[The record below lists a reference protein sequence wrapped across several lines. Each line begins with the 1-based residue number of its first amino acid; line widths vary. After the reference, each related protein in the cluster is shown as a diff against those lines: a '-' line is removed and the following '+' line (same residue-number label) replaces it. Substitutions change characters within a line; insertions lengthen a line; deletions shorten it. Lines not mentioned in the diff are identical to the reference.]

1 MRAYE
6 IQRFG
11 LDGLALVDRP
21 DPEPGPGQVVVA
33 VEACSLNYRDLLMA
47 KGAYNPRQRLPLVP
61 LSDGVGRV
69 EAVGEGVT
77 RVAVGDRVAGIF
89 AQGWLAGGFNPAAR
103 ATTLG
108 GPLDGMLAERVA
120 LSAEGV
126 VPVPAHLSAAQ
137 AACLPCAGVTA
148 WNALFAKGRLQAGQ
162 SVLLLGTGGV
172 SIFAL
177 QLAKAAGA
185 RCIITSSSDEKLER
199 ARALG
204 ADEGINYRAEPEW
217 DKRVRAMTDGRG
229 VDLVVEVGGADTLPR
244 SINAAAFDGRVA
256 IIGVLAGVET
266 ALPVT
271 SILMKQVRL
280 LGVLVGSR
288 EMFEELNRAIA
299 LHGLEPVVDRV
310 LPFAQAPEAFAAM
323 ARAEHFG
330 KIAIE
335 VVRG

>member
-21 DPEPGPGQVVVA
+21 DPEPGPGQVLVA
-33 VEACSLNYRDLLMA
+33 VQACSLNYRDLLMA
-47 KGAYNPRQRLPLVP
+47 KGAYNPRQPLPLVP

-69 EAVGEGVT
+69 EAVGPDVN

-89 AQGWLAGGFNPAAR
+89 AQGWLAGGFSPQAR
-103 ATTLG
+103 STTLG
-108 GPLDGMLAERVA
+108 GPLDGMLAERVV

-126 VPVPAHLSAAQ
+126 VPVPAHLSAEQ

-148 WNALFAKGRLQAGQ
+148 FNALFEKGRLRAGQ

-199 ARALG
+199 ARDLG
-204 ADEGINYRAEPEW
+204 ADEGINYRSQPEW
-217 DKRVRAMTDGRG
+217 DKRVRALTDGRG
-229 VDLVVEVGGADTLPR
+229 VDVVVEVGGADTLPK
-244 SINAAAFDGRVA
+244 SISAVAFDGRVA
-256 IIGVLAGVET
+256 LIGVLAGVKS

-271 SILMKQVRL
+271 SILMKQARL

-288 EMFEELNRAIA
+288 EMFEALNRTIQM
-299 LHGLEPVVDRV
+299 HGIEPVVDRV
-310 LPFAQAPEAFAAM
+310 VPFDQAPGAFAAM
-323 ARAEHFG
+323 ERAEHFG
-330 KIAIE
+330 KIAIQ
-335 VVRG
+335 VA